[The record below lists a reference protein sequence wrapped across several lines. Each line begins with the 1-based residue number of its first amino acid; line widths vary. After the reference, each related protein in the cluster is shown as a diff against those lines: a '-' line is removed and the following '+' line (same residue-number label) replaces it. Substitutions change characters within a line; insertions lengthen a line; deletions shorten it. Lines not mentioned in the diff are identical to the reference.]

1 MRADEAMSPLTKLVS
16 VEAKLFVREPVGAF
30 FALAFPAVLML
41 VLGSAVPAFTT
52 PTADLGGRRPI
63 DIYMPITLAMAIAT
77 VTMITLMATLTAYRE
92 KGVLRRLS
100 TTPVTPVALLG
111 AQLVVNLAALL
122 VGVGLAYAAATVVF
136 GIAAPGNVVALLLAF
151 GLGALV
157 MCSVALLIAAL
168 APSARA
174 SSGIG
179 TLVYFPLLFAAG
191 VWTPGPTM
199 PHSVQRVA
207 DLTPLGAAS
216 QALQAAWAG
225 AWPRP
230 LHLAVMAAF
239 AAVLGTLAAKL
250 FRWS

>member
-1 MRADEAMSPLTKLVS
+1 MSTLTKLVT
-16 VEAKLFVREPVGAF
+16 VEAKLFVREPVGGF

-41 VLGSAVPAFTT
+41 VLGSAIPAFTT
-52 PTADLGGRRPI
+52 ASADLGGQRPI

-77 VTMITLMATLTAYRE
+77 VTMITLMASLTAYRE

-122 VGVGLAYAAATVVF
+122 IGVGLAYAGATVAF
-136 GIAAPGNVVALLLAF
+136 GISALRNLVALLVAF
-151 GLGALV
+151 VLGAIV
-157 MCSVALLIAAL
+157 MCAVALLIAAV

-191 VWTPGPTM
+191 VWTPGPMM
-199 PHSVQRVA
+199 PYAVRRVA
-207 DLTPLGAAS
+207 DFTPLGAAS

-239 AAVLGTLAAKL
+239 AAVLGTLAARL
-250 FRWS
+250 FRWT

>member
-1 MRADEAMSPLTKLVS
+1 MSPLRKLVT

-30 FALAFPAVLML
+30 FALAFPTVLML
-41 VLGSAVPAFTT
+41 VLGNAIPAFTT
-52 PTADLGGRRPI
+52 PIPELGGARPI
-63 DIYMPITLAMAIAT
+63 DIYMPVTVAMAIAT

-100 TTPVTPVALLG
+100 TTPVTPVALLS
-111 AQLVVNLAALL
+111 AQLVVNLAAL
-122 VGVGLAYAAATVVF
+122 VIGVALAYAGASIAF
-136 GIAAPGNVVALLLAF
+136 GISAPRNVAALLIAF
-151 GLGALV
+151 VLGAVV

-191 VWTPGPTM
+191 VWTPGPMM

-225 AWPRP
+225 SWPRP
-230 LHLAVMAAF
+230 LHLAVMAGF
-239 AAVLGTLAAKL
+239 AAALGTLAAKL